1 MDLLL
6 LFFLFFFSSTSSSS
20 LLLLIV
26 VAVVIVMLI
35 DFDICVSNSAF
46 KCSLCGWGDLHEI
59 GNCYIQRSI
68 DCAGVGD
75 FGAKYNKRNTLF
87 ARVHECD

>member
-6 LFFLFFFSSTSSSS
+6 LFFLFFSSSTSSSS

-59 GNCYIQRSI
+59 GNCYVQLIVWVWEILVRSTTS
-68 DCAGVGD
+68 A
-75 FGAKYNKRNTLF
+75 THSLQ
-87 ARVHECD
+87 ECTSVIR